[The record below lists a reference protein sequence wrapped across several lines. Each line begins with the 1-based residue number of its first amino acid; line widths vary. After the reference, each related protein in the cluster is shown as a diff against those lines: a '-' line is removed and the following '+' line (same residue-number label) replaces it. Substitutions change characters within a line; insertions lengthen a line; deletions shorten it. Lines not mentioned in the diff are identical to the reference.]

1 MAAVPITISATNQK
15 ITRNTQVAAQEDAWT
30 ITGMNGSFTQ
40 VLVIRPSQDT
50 YYHST
55 SGQTAGD
62 GFAIPAGSF
71 FPIQLGSTTTTFFL
85 RPVSTAGV
93 VDCFVAPATAWT
105 STGASA
111 LVKDGTNALTQGNS
125 QKPTYTISDLN
136 SAPTAANFVMA
147 TFESGASKVSRLRR
161 LIITNP
167 GLGTA
172 AAGLQLELIRT
183 TAASSVGTTQTPASH
198 DANDGAFSGVA
209 RIAGPTIT
217 AGTRIWSG
225 VIYQPA
231 TSLAQYSPAIFEF
244 YGQMSKAILIPS
256 GVTNGLALRCVNGN
270 AGATGFAFS
279 MELSEETV

>member
-1 MAAVPITISATNQK
+1 MAAVNITIAANNQK

-30 ITGMNGSFTQ
+30 VTGMGASFNQ

-50 YYHST
+50 LYHST
-55 SGQTAGD
+55 TGQTAGD
-62 GFAIPAGSF
+62 GFAIPAGSY
-71 FPIQLGSTTTTFFL
+71 FPIMLGSTTTTFFL
-85 RPVSTAGV
+85 RPSSTAGV
-93 VDCFVAPATAWT
+93 VDCFVAPASAWT
-105 STGASA
+105 STGNNS
-111 LVKDGTNALTQGNS
+111 LVKDTTGALTQGNS

-136 SAPTAANFVMA
+136 SAPATANFVLA
-147 TFESGASKVSRLRR
+147 TFEAGASKVSRLRR

-172 AAGLQLELIRT
+172 AAGLQMELIRT
-183 TAASSVGTTQTPASH
+183 TAASSVGTLQTPAAH
-198 DANDGAFSGVA
+198 DSNDAAFSGIA

-225 VIYQPA
+225 VIFQPA
-231 TSLAQYSPAIFEF
+231 TTLAQYSPAIFEF
-244 YGQMSKAILIPS
+244 YGQISKAILVPA

-279 MELSEETV
+279 MELTEEAS